1 MNEIMTMNNNDAF
14 ALCRVF
20 SVDDAYNLPAIRY
33 STTDD
38 STVLFNALN
47 SPNEQV
53 ADYID
58 QEVVV
63 EDIVI
68 TGIDL
73 EDKFTGQST
82 NKPVVHFFT
91 DDGKHISSIA
101 NGILRTTL
109 GLLKTGV
116 CPNAEHP
123 ITIRFRMVKVKRG
136 MAHGFDV
143 VNIG

>member
-1 MNEIMTMNNNDAF
+1 MNEIMTTNNNDAF
-14 ALCRVF
+14 ALCKVF
-20 SVDDAYNLPAIRY
+20 SSDEAYNLPAIRY

-38 STVLFNALN
+38 NTVLFNALN
-47 SPNEQV
+47 SPNELV
-53 ADYID
+53 ADYLD
-58 QEVVV
+58 QEVNV

-68 TGIDL
+68 TGIDFT
-73 EDKFTGQST
+73 DKFTGQDL

-91 DDGKHISSIA
+91 DEGVHISSIA

-109 GLLKTGV
+109 GLLSSGI

-123 ITIRFRMVKVKRG
+123 ITIRFRSVKVKRG
-136 MAHGFDV
+136 TAHGFDV

>member
-14 ALCRVF
+14 ALCKVF
-20 SVDDAYNLPAIRY
+20 STDDAYNLPAIRY

-38 STVLFNALN
+38 NTVLFNALN
-47 SPNEQV
+47 SQNEQV
-53 ADYID
+53 SDYID
-58 QEVVV
+58 QEIVV

-68 TGIDL
+68 TGIDIT
-73 EDKFTGQST
+73 DKFTGQDL

-91 DDGKHISSIA
+91 DDGRHISSIA

-109 GLLKTGV
+109 GLLKSGI

-123 ITIRFRMVKVKRG
+123 ITIRFRSVKVRRG
-136 MAHGFDV
+136 TAHGFDV
-143 VNIG
+143 VTIG